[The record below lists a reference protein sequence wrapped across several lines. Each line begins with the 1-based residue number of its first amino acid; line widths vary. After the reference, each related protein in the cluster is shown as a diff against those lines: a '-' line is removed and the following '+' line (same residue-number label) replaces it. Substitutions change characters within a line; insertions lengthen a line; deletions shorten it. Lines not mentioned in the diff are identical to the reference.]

1 MQLPE
6 KGTWKMKLIARWN
19 GRNRN
24 MNRLPDEVLWENGRR
39 ASLDDYR
46 RHLDCTSRMVD
57 TVPGCMEQHFEPD
70 IVADVR
76 YDHFAG
82 QWAISGDGVEPTG
95 LQLTDPNAP
104 DEQIIAELFTFPVV
118 YRARIHR

>member
-1 MQLPE
+1 
-6 KGTWKMKLIARWN
+6 MKLIARWN

-24 MNRLPDEVLWENGRR
+24 TNRLPDEVLWENGRR

-46 RHLDCTSRMVD
+46 RHLDCTFWMVD
-57 TVPGCMEQHFEPD
+57 VAPTCTEQHFAPD

-82 QWAISGDGVEPTG
+82 HWAVNGDGVEPAG
-95 LQLTDPNAP
+95 LLLTDPNAP
-104 DEQIIAELFTFPVV
+104 DEQIIAELFTFPVI

>member
-1 MQLPE
+1 
-6 KGTWKMKLIARWN
+6 MKLIARWN

-46 RHLDCTSRMVD
+46 RHLACPSRTVD
-57 TVPGCMEQHFEPD
+57 TVPGCMEQHFAPD

-82 QWAISGDGVEPTG
+82 QWAITGDGVEPTG
-95 LQLTDPNAP
+95 LLLTDPNAP
-104 DEQIIAELFTFPVV
+104 DEQIIAELFTFPTV